1 MPEPLARSRLAFKAY
16 EIEELADRYFFRP
29 LGLIFAVAAQ
39 KLGLT
44 PTAVTIAGTAIGVA
58 GGALLYLP
66 RWGWVAFAL
75 IILHS
80 VLDSSDGQ
88 LARMTG
94 QTSELG
100 RLLDGLSGAFT
111 HVAIYVAIAA
121 AALTSGSGVGIVAAT
136 CAAAIATLLHAQLY
150 DYHRSSYAR
159 VVIQRRPRAL
169 HAEAGRPGLLNA
181 YEAME
186 QRLAGTHPYVEAL
199 LAERAVGGTVREGD
213 RLAYRQSYYWPVRGW
228 NLMGDNT
235 RFYLVGLLVWM
246 DRLPL
251 FFTIVLVPMTLAWI
265 LLWIWQAR
273 VDRRFLRAVI
283 G

>member
-1 MPEPLARSRLAFKAY
+1 LPEPARLAFKAY
-16 EIEELADRYFFRP
+16 EIEELADRCFFRP
-29 LGLIFAVAAQ
+29 LGLIVAMAAQ

-44 PTAVTIAGTAIGVA
+44 PTVVTIAGTAIGVA
-58 GGALLYLP
+58 GGALLYVP
-66 RWGWVAFAL
+66 HWGWMAFAL

-94 QTSELG
+94 RTSEFG

-121 AALTSGSGVGIVAAT
+121 GALASGSDRGIIIAMF
-136 CAAAIATLLHAQLY
+136 AAAVATLLQAQLY
-150 DYHRSSYAR
+150 DYHRSSYTR
-159 VVIQRRPRAL
+159 VVIQGRPRAL
-169 HAEAGRPGLLNA
+169 ETGADGPRLLNA

-186 QRLAGTHPYVEAL
+186 RRLAGAHPRVEAL
-199 LAERAVGGTVREGD
+199 LAERAADGMVRESD
-213 RLAYRQSYYWPVRGW
+213 RAAYRHSYYWPVRGW

-246 DRLPL
+246 DRLPW
-251 FFTIVLVPMTLAWI
+251 FFAIVLVPMTLAWI
-265 LLWIWQAR
+265 LLWIWQAS